1 MSLNDLGNIGEF
13 VGAIGVVASLIYL
26 AVQIRQSTAQMKHN
40 TEAFRMSSLES
51 SLESASRIREIFILN
66 PDIAE
71 LYVEGLN
78 RYSELDAPQRF
89 RFAMLL
95 RNIFGALQA
104 GYVRHLKFESDP
116 TDFENNIQM
125 IDNMLAARGVRE
137 WLEKNQSDWRPEFW
151 DLVNQRLTRVKEEK
165 DQRGASFSSGSE
177 MGRSAEGSA

>member
-26 AVQIRQSTAQMKHN
+26 AVQIRQNTAHMAHN
-40 TEAFRMSSLES
+40 TEAFEMSSLES

-71 LYVEGLN
+71 LYLEGLK
-78 RYSELDAPQRF
+78 RYSELDASQRF

-95 RNIFGALQA
+95 RNIFGALQS

-116 TDFENNIQM
+116 TDFENSIQM

-137 WLEKNQSDWRPEFW
+137 WLEKNQSE
-151 DLVNQRLTRVKEEK
+151 LLRL
-165 DQRGASFSSGSE
+165 
-177 MGRSAEGSA
+177 